1 MGKKKIKIT
10 REDEIIDAAY
20 EYIDDHDE
28 NPILG
33 FGDFIN
39 GAKWADITLLNK
51 LQVFMVEH
59 SNICVDDIYEFINKI
74 KIEGKY

>member
-1 MGKKKIKIT
+1 MPKKKTKIK

-20 EYIDDHDE
+20 EYIDDHP

-51 LQVFMVEH
+51 LQVFMSEH
-59 SNICVDDIYEFINKI
+59 PNVSVDNIYEFIDKI